1 MKKILIGVFMLLGV
15 SILSSCNYLNVDD
28 YFEDTFKQD
37 SIFANKVNIE
47 RYYNGAVALLPK
59 EGRLWHWGCTPGVTG
74 SDEAVSCG
82 KYSNGI
88 LEVSFSGTEL
98 TIDAITASSMGGWD
112 WNFNVW
118 PDCYKVIRKVNT
130 MLAHLENVPDM
141 NSFERIEFRA
151 KARFLR
157 AYAYYWILQN
167 QGPMILL
174 GDELLDTNEEPSYY
188 KKTRN
193 TYDEC
198 VDYICKEF
206 EAAAEGLPEEQ
217 PVDLIASPTSGAALA
232 LVARLRLQAA
242 SPLFNGGDAARKYFG
257 NFTRCTDGVHYVSQ
271 VYDERKWA
279 VAAAAAKRV
288 IDMGRYELHTVPADN
303 YTAELPENV
312 PSESFPYGAGGI
324 DPYRSYSEMF
334 TGETLPSTNKEL
346 ILGNSQF
353 VSDHTEYIFPLGY
366 GGASSISVPQ
376 RIVDAFYMVDGRD
389 INNSS
394 AKYPYEN
401 SPYDKNCIVQEN
413 KILSL
418 NYTLQAGTYK
428 AYANREPRFYA
439 NIGFTNTLWTMSSCS
454 EGGKNN
460 IAVQYYKG
468 GNCGK
473 DKSTNN
479 VYNLTGY
486 TSKKFVHPRDA
497 RTGTGARII
506 SKTFPI
512 IRYAEILLSYAEAL
526 NNLENSYEVDGYTY
540 YRDFQSIKD
549 AFNPVR
555 YRAGLPGITDADLAT
570 IDGFNNVIQR
580 ERLIEF
586 FHEGRRYYDIRR
598 WGIVEDLE
606 NEPLTGCNV
615 EQSEWEGFYASTI
628 IQYST
633 IRQRVFKPKMIFLPL
648 ELNELRKVPTLDQ
661 NPGWEK

>member
-1 MKKILIGVFMLLGV
+1 
-15 SILSSCNYLNVDD
+15 
-28 YFEDTFKQD
+28 
-37 SIFANKVNIE
+37 
-47 RYYNGAVALLPK
+47 
-59 EGRLWHWGCTPGVTG
+59 
-74 SDEAVSCG
+74 
-82 KYSNGI
+82 
-88 LEVSFSGTEL
+88 
-98 TIDAITASSMGGWD
+98 
-112 WNFNVW
+112 
-118 PDCYKVIRKVNT
+118 
-130 MLAHLENVPDM
+130 
-141 NSFERIEFRA
+141 
-151 KARFLR
+151 
-157 AYAYYWILQN
+157 
-167 QGPMILL
+167 
-174 GDELLDTNEEPSYY
+174 
-188 KKTRN
+188 
-193 TYDEC
+193 
-198 VDYICKEF
+198 
-206 EAAAEGLPEEQ
+206 
-217 PVDLIASPTSGAALA
+217 
-232 LVARLRLQAA
+232 
-242 SPLFNGGDAARKYFG
+242 
-257 NFTRCTDGVHYVSQ
+257 
-271 VYDERKWA
+271 
-279 VAAAAAKRV
+279 
-288 IDMGRYELHTVPADN
+288 
-303 YTAELPENV
+303 
-312 PSESFPYGAGGI
+312 
-324 DPYRSYSEMF
+324 
-334 TGETLPSTNKEL
+334 
-346 ILGNSQF
+346 
-353 VSDHTEYIFPLGY
+353 
-366 GGASSISVPQ
+366 
-376 RIVDAFYMVDGRD
+376 MVDGRD

>member
-1 MKKILIGVFMLLGV
+1 
-15 SILSSCNYLNVDD
+15 
-28 YFEDTFKQD
+28 
-37 SIFANKVNIE
+37 
-47 RYYNGAVALLPK
+47 
-59 EGRLWHWGCTPGVTG
+59 
-74 SDEAVSCG
+74 
-82 KYSNGI
+82 
-88 LEVSFSGTEL
+88 
-98 TIDAITASSMGGWD
+98 
-112 WNFNVW
+112 
-118 PDCYKVIRKVNT
+118 
-130 MLAHLENVPDM
+130 
-141 NSFERIEFRA
+141 
-151 KARFLR
+151 
-157 AYAYYWILQN
+157 
-167 QGPMILL
+167 
-174 GDELLDTNEEPSYY
+174 
-188 KKTRN
+188 
-193 TYDEC
+193 
-198 VDYICKEF
+198 
-206 EAAAEGLPEEQ
+206 
-217 PVDLIASPTSGAALA
+217 
-232 LVARLRLQAA
+232 
-242 SPLFNGGDAARKYFG
+242 
-257 NFTRCTDGVHYVSQ
+257 
-271 VYDERKWA
+271 
-279 VAAAAAKRV
+279 
-288 IDMGRYELHTVPADN
+288 
-303 YTAELPENV
+303 
-312 PSESFPYGAGGI
+312 
-324 DPYRSYSEMF
+324 
-334 TGETLPSTNKEL
+334 
-346 ILGNSQF
+346 
-353 VSDHTEYIFPLGY
+353 
-366 GGASSISVPQ
+366 
-376 RIVDAFYMVDGRD
+376 
-389 INNSS
+389 
-394 AKYPYEN
+394 
-401 SPYDKNCIVQEN
+401 
-413 KILSL
+413 
-418 NYTLQAGTYK
+418 
-428 AYANREPRFYA
+428 
-439 NIGFTNTLWTMSSCS
+439 MSSCS
-454 EGGKNN
+454 ERGKNN